1 MTRSIQLQSIRVF
14 VLAAIMLGATTALP
28 VQGGSA
34 TRVRFPRGRTSVV
47 LKGSVKGTK
56 EYVLRAKEGQT
67 MSVRLTS
74 PGHKPL
80 LDVHVRGD
88 KGAII
93 AERESGDEFAS
104 WVAALPKSGDYVI
117 SVKSVDT
124 PNMRYSLE
132 ISFGFVP

>member
-14 VLAAIMLGATTALP
+14 VLVAFLLVATTALP
-28 VQGGSA
+28 MQGTP

-56 EYVLRAKEGQT
+56 QYVLRAKEGQT

-93 AERESGDEFAS
+93 AERESGDEFAN

-124 PNMRYSLE
+124 PNMRYTLE